1 MVPITVPIPGTIVP
15 AAPPRS
21 APEIVR
27 FLSAQALVRSHRSA
41 GLVSAGL
48 VLAGLVLSFMLLPS
62 VFLEERLD
70 VSPSTAS
77 ARRCGE
83 AGTRRAHGAEPAALG
98 SEAPVRAGAFLFREL
113 LSSLIA
119 QGWGQR
125 GGLQWPRRRERR
137 ACRRV
142 RSGSGRRRRYSM
154 RPADRDRGSSAW
166 HGRACAPRSSV
177 PSRSTAPARAS
188 QDCAR
193 RRDAGRSRADAC
205 SHGHAKLRRLP

>member
-1 MVPITVPIPGTIVP
+1 MVSITVPIPGTIVP

-27 FLSAQALVRSHRSA
+27 FLSAQALVRPHR
-41 GLVSAGL
+41 SAGL

-98 SEAPVRAGAFLFREL
+98 STVAFRFGGVLSRCGPAPLMIEHEHVR
-113 LSSLIA
+113 
-119 QGWGQR
+119 
-125 GGLQWPRRRERR
+125 
-137 ACRRV
+137 
-142 RSGSGRRRRYSM
+142 
-154 RPADRDRGSSAW
+154 
-166 HGRACAPRSSV
+166 
-177 PSRSTAPARAS
+177 
-188 QDCAR
+188 
-193 RRDAGRSRADAC
+193 
-205 SHGHAKLRRLP
+205 

>member
-48 VLAGLVLSFMLLPS
+48 VSAALVLSFMLLPS

-70 VSPSTAS
+70 VSPSAAS

-83 AGTRRAHGAEPAALG
+83 AAPSTADALQTPSQMRRAPRCSCSARAARSAAASGHGGGGMASTASASVLN
-98 SEAPVRAGAFLFREL
+98 RR
-113 LSSLIA
+113 
-119 QGWGQR
+119 QR
-125 GGLQWPRRRERR
+125 GWLGIGAYAIP
-137 ACRRV
+137 V
-142 RSGSGRRRRYSM
+142 
-154 RPADRDRGSSAW
+154 
-166 HGRACAPRSSV
+166 
-177 PSRSTAPARAS
+177 
-188 QDCAR
+188 
-193 RRDAGRSRADAC
+193 
-205 SHGHAKLRRLP
+205 LR

>member
-41 GLVSAGL
+41 ALVSAGL
-48 VLAGLVLSFMLLPS
+48 VLARLVLSFMLLPS

-83 AGTRRAHGAEPAALG
+83 AGTRHG
-98 SEAPVRAGAFLFREL
+98 
-113 LSSLIA
+113 
-119 QGWGQR
+119 
-125 GGLQWPRRRERR
+125 GG
-137 ACRRV
+137 V
-142 RSGSGRRRRYSM
+142 GG
-154 RPADRDRGSSAW
+154 
-166 HGRACAPRSSV
+166 
-177 PSRSTAPARAS
+177 ARATVE
-188 QDCAR
+188 QGDLAKNLALVKEVEH
-193 RRDAGRSRADAC
+193 DVFAGC
-205 SHGHAKLRRLP
+205 G